1 MKPMM
6 DDVVDVAGD
15 EMPPLPS
22 RPMPSVPGYDQ
33 LEEIGRGGMGVVYRA
48 RHGRLGRAVA
58 LKLLRGGAA
67 AGAQDRE
74 RFLREARAGAALQ
87 HPHIV
92 QIFDVG
98 EYIGAPYLAMELV
111 EGSSLAERLA
121 AGPMP
126 PREAAELI
134 EKLARAVEHAHEHG
148 VVHRDLKPANVLIA
162 DLGLRIAD
170 LDKSAVRN
178 EQADPSNQ
186 SAIQN
191 QQNTIPKIA
200 DFGLARLVADESGG
214 TLSGTILGTPSY
226 MSPEQASGRLT
237 QVGPASDVYSLGAI
251 LYECLTGRPPFR
263 AASAVE
269 TLHQVE
275 TVEPVSPSRLQHS
288 TPRDLSTICLTCLQ
302 KEPRRRYASAGA
314 LADDLRSYLDGR
326 PIHAR
331 PVGAWERT
339 WRWCRRNPRVA
350 ILLTALALAIVGGF
364 IGIFGQWRRAEHL
377 FTVADV
383 RRTEA
388 EANLKRYQQAAEDF
402 ADLIDLID
410 MDQLLNLRA
419 AAMRR
424 ELLVPALERNRQ
436 FLEKFGTD
444 PAMRAEI
451 VRAQFRVAVLM
462 RLLSQLSGSG
472 ATYEAALVEGRK
484 ALADVEA
491 LATEYPTVV
500 QYRRDR
506 AALTQNIGYLTH
518 ATGHSADALPVMESA
533 RRMRQELLDSQPDHL
548 DYRSELA
555 GAWNDIGLVHHVQ
568 RHNDEALAALQRA
581 IELQKE
587 VVKLAPHVARYRRF
601 LCNHYFNSAM
611 SYAALDRP
619 AEAVAAINECRA
631 VLPHDPDQW
640 IRVARIHAIV
650 SKQPNSDQSA
660 AEAVAALRQAVKL
673 GFRGEKLRSLP
684 NLAPLHQR
692 ADFAELEADL
702 ERRAANAD
710 RQ

>member
-6 DDVVDVAGD
+6 DDVVDEAGD

-22 RPMPSVPGYDQ
+22 RPMPSIPGYDE

-48 RHGRLGRAVA
+48 RHGPLGRVVA

-67 AGAQDRE
+67 AGPHDRE

-92 QIFDVG
+92 QVFDVG

-121 AGPMP
+121 AGPLP

-134 EKLARAVEHAHEHG
+134 EKLARAVEHAHDHG
-148 VVHRDLKPANVLIA
+148 VVHRDLKPANVLVGRVQGA
-162 DLGLRIAD
+162 VDRISQD
-170 LDKSAVRN
+170 SAVL
-178 EQADPSNQ
+178 P
-186 SAIQN
+186 
-191 QQNTIPKIA
+191 TVKIA
-200 DFGLARLVADESGG
+200 DFGLARLVADESSG

-226 MSPEQASGRLT
+226 MAPEQAAGRVAL
-237 QVGPASDVYSLGAI
+237 VGPASDVYSLGAI
-251 LYECLTGRPPFR
+251 LYECLTGRPPFH

-302 KEPRRRYASAGA
+302 KEPRRRYASTRAF
-314 LADDLRSYLDGR
+314 ADDLRRFLDGR

-350 ILLTALALAIVGGF
+350 VLLAALALAIVGGF

-377 FTVADV
+377 YTVADA

-410 MDQLLNLRA
+410 MDQLLNIRA
-419 AAMRR
+419 ASMRR
-424 ELLVPALERNRQ
+424 ELLVPALERNRR
-436 FLEKFGTD
+436 FLEQFGSD
-444 PAMRAEI
+444 PAMRAES
-451 VRAQFRVAVLM
+451 VQAQFRVAVLM
-462 RLLSQLSGSG
+462 RLLSPMGG
-472 ATYEAALVEGRK
+472 GPAAYEAALVEGRK

-491 LATEYPTVV
+491 LASEFPSVV
-500 QYRRDR
+500 
-506 AALTQNIGYLTH
+506 
-518 ATGHSADALPVMESA
+518 
-533 RRMRQELLDSQPDHL
+533 
-548 DYRSELA
+548 
-555 GAWNDIGLVHHVQ
+555 
-568 RHNDEALAALQRA
+568 
-581 IELQKE
+581 
-587 VVKLAPHVARYRRF
+587 
-601 LCNHYFNSAM
+601 
-611 SYAALDRP
+611 
-619 AEAVAAINECRA
+619 
-631 VLPHDPDQW
+631 
-640 IRVARIHAIV
+640 
-650 SKQPNSDQSA
+650 
-660 AEAVAALRQAVKL
+660 
-673 GFRGEKLRSLP
+673 
-684 NLAPLHQR
+684 
-692 ADFAELEADL
+692 
-702 ERRAANAD
+702 
-710 RQ
+710 